1 MEKAR
6 GKSYGTKSPFSK
18 AVRSL
23 LWFVFILLAGS
34 AVVAW
39 MVDGGLVGIE
49 GVSYGVLVILLAGSF
64 LTALMAMGNGNCVWK
79 GLAVHVAGIMA
90 VLLLGNLVLG
100 IGAIKGLLPTLL
112 VVVAGCVSALLFKLK
127 PKKAKSYTRRK
138 WGGWLSCTKNQRR

>member
-1 MEKAR
+1 MKKAR
-6 GKSYGTKSPFSK
+6 GKSYGIKSPFSK

-23 LWFVFILLAGS
+23 LWFVFMLLAGS

-49 GVSYGVLVILLAGSF
+49 GVSYGVLVILLAESF
-64 LTALMAMGNGNCVWK
+64 LTALMAMGNGDSVWK
-79 GLAVHVAGIMA
+79 KLAVHVAGIMA

-138 WGGWLSCTKNQRR
+138 RGDG

>member
-1 MEKAR
+1 MKKAR

-23 LWFVFILLAGS
+23 LWFVFMLLAGS

-39 MVDGGLVGIE
+39 MVDGGMVGIE
-49 GVSYGVLVILLAGSF
+49 GVSCGVLVILLAGSF
-64 LTALMAMGNGNCVWK
+64 LTAPMAMGNGNCVWK

-112 VVVAGCVSALLFKLK
+112 VVVAGGVSALLFKLK

-138 WGGWLSCTKNQRR
+138 WGDG

>member
-112 VVVAGCVSALLFKLK
+112 VVVSGCVSALLFKLK

-138 WGGWLSCTKNQRR
+138 WGDG